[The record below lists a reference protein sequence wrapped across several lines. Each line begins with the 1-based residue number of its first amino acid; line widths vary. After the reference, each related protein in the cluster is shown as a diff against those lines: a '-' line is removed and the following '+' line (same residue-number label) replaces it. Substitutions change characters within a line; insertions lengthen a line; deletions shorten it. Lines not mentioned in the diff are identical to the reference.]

1 MLNAIYSNSPYK
13 NHVKHQKNIA
23 FRARPIPEEVIQRF
37 LIKLAQATTIDVY
50 PHALTDNDAGCAAK
64 VMTSLLKTMGKKV
77 YICIPK
83 KGLRGL
89 FAKFRARKSTSGEP
103 SGLNFV
109 LDFNAKERIP
119 FSYRDTFYKQPIEN
133 IIGFDHHTQAQDYV
147 EGDIYCD
154 NTARSCCGIIYR
166 LLESLKMEE
175 KIGTKNLQK
184 LYCGMLSDYQKA
196 KLIKFKDNKLI
207 KSKAL
212 QESLAEEYKNSKEVL
227 DRIEAQLSE
236 KEKEEVHRY
245 LDVLSNLDPSEDAFR
260 KRLFSSIK
268 TSPNG
273 KLAYIEINPFDKDW
287 ANLGMDNFRT
297 SDILRDLRVRLI
309 NDIQHDDIFSGKQKK
324 QLKNVEGAIV
334 FYRVQRHKGDLYQ
347 MSIHTKGD
355 YAKRLID
362 EARKIWLK
370 TSSIHFEA
378 GGHDNRAGGRIT
390 SYSEEDA
397 KAYVECFV
405 KAAENLG

>member
-1 MLNAIYSNSPYK
+1 MLNAIYCNNPYK

-23 FRARPIPEEVIQRF
+23 FRARPIPAEVIQVF
-37 LIKLAQATTIDVY
+37 LTKLAQATTIDVY

-64 VMTSLLKTMGKKV
+64 VMTSLLKMMGKKI

-89 FAKFRARKSTSGEP
+89 FAKFRARKSTSEGL
-103 SGLNFV
+103 SGLNLV

-119 FSYRDTFYKQPIEN
+119 FSYRDIFYKQPVEN
-133 IIGFDHHTQAQDYV
+133 VIGFDHHTQAQGYV
-147 EGDIYCD
+147 EGHIYCD
-154 NTARSCCGIIYR
+154 STARSCCGIVYR

-175 KIGTKNLQK
+175 KIGAKNLQK

-207 KSKAL
+207 KSKML
-212 QESLAEEYKNSKEVL
+212 QENLSEEYKNSKEVL

-236 KEKEEVHRY
+236 EQKEEVYRY
-245 LDVLSNLDPSEDAFR
+245 LDVLSNLTPPEDAFR
-260 KRLFSSIK
+260 TKLFSSIK

-273 KLAYIEINPFDKDW
+273 KLAYIDINPFDKGW

-309 NDIQHDDIFSGKQKK
+309 NDVAHDNMFSSKQKK

-362 EARKIWLK
+362 EARKLWFK
-370 TSSIHFEA
+370 KSSIHFEA

-397 KAYVECFV
+397 RNYVDCFV
-405 KAAENLG
+405 QAAQNLE